1 MHKKNDEIRIGENAK
16 VTQHDPDFENYI
28 VGDDEDHLEAPHR
41 PILAVNVSN
50 NNAHIFQSENVIEG
64 HTRSWPRSSFAP
76 LTATVQNNEEY
87 SIVVIK

>member
-1 MHKKNDEIRIGENAK
+1 MDE
-16 VTQHDPDFENYI
+16 D
-28 VGDDEDHLEAPHR
+28 DDEEHLEAPHR

-50 NNAHIFQSENVIEG
+50 NNAHIFQIENVIEG

-76 LTATVQNNEEY
+76 LTATVQNNEKY